1 MDNILNI
8 VVLKVVSFDFSE
20 LCTLKLLSLSV
31 QPVANLLL
39 LAVHPVLESLLQPRL
54 SCFYLLAPS
63 PVSLDLLPL
72 HCDI

>member
-39 LAVHPVLESLLQPRL
+39 LAVHPVLESLLQPCL